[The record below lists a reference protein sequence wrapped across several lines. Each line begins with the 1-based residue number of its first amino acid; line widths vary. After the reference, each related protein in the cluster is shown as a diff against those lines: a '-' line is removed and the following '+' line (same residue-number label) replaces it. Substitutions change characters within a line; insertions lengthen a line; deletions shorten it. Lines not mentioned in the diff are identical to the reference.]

1 MRILLVSS
9 LLLITQSFYACQ
21 KTGPDQTVNKF
32 YGVYLELHSF
42 GVPNEGEQAQ
52 YSPYISTE
60 LSELLKRANDAEK
73 KHHTATKGEEPP
85 MVEGDLFTS
94 LFEGASSFKIDSCES
109 NDATA
114 FCTVEFKYL
123 NPGDKSEVEW
133 KDKAYLVKNNRGWA
147 VDDIEYLGDWQFM
160 HKGRLKNLLNEV
172 IREGNGN
179 SD

>member
-1 MRILLVSS
+1 MRLFLISS
-9 LLLITQSFYACQ
+9 FLLITQSFYACQ
-21 KTGPDQTVNKF
+21 KTGPDKTVNKF
-32 YGVYLELHSF
+32 YDVYLKLHSF
-42 GVPNEGEQAQ
+42 GIPNESERAH
-52 YSPYISTE
+52 YSPHLSPE
-60 LSELLKRANDAEK
+60 LSELLQRADEAEQ
-73 KHHTATKGEEPP
+73 KHEALTKGEEPP
-85 MVEGDLFTS
+85 LVEGDLFTS

-109 NDATA
+109 DDATA
-114 FCTVEFKYL
+114 FCIVQFKYS

-133 KDKAYLVKNNRGWA
+133 KDKAYLVKSTSGWT